1 MILLYRQ
8 EETDFLNNGLGA
20 LSDAVSCEVTEER
33 NGAFELE
40 MEYPITGIHY
50 TEIKSRRII
59 VAKPDPYRNPQP
71 FRIYRITKPISGRV
85 KVYAQHISYDLSGV
99 TVAPFTAGSAAGAF
113 TEMEAN
119 ATDNNIFSFETDVH
133 ASGTMTV
140 STPSSARAL
149 LGGQQGSVLD
159 VYGGEYEWDKLTVKL
174 KSRRGQNSGVTIRY
188 GKNLTNL
195 EQDENISSVA
205 TGVYP
210 YWLGGEGE
218 LVTLPEK
225 TVNAPGTY
233 DFEHIVPLD
242 LSGEFE
248 NQPTAD
254 MLRERAE
261 QYVNANNIGVP
272 SVSIKVAFQPL
283 EQTEEYKDIALLEKV
298 NLCDTVTVEY
308 PALGVSATAKC
319 VRTVYDVLKRKYIS
333 VELGDAKTNI
343 ADTIVEQ
350 QKEIEK
356 VPTISI
362 IQQAINS
369 ATDLITGNK
378 GGYVV
383 LHDTNGDGEPDEIL
397 VMDSPAVETA
407 MKIWRWNSGGFG
419 YSKNG
424 YNGPYETAITMDGTI
439 IGKFIAGLT
448 IAGSQ
453 IISGIIKSE
462 ARPEVYF
469 DLDAGSLHCDELV
482 STTNSAT
489 KMRAR
494 ITSRTDSGQLS
505 DEFSVFYG
513 NEKIFRVHPT
523 PSGFLDIYLRNGW
536 ELSVWPDGYLAV
548 NMPNGSGGT
557 KTGLIIRQDK
567 IDFYLPI
574 YDKDGKEIKGA

>member
-8 EETDFLNNGLGA
+8 EETDFLSNGLGA
-20 LSDAVSCEVTEER
+20 LSDAISCEVTEER

-59 VAKPDPYRNPQP
+59 MAKPDPYRNPQP

-133 ASGTMTV
+133 TSGTMTV
-140 STPSSARAL
+140 SAPSSARAL

-159 VYGGEYEWDKLTVKL
+159 VYGGEYEWDKLTIRL
-174 KSRRGQNSGVTIRY
+174 KSRRGQDSGVTIRY
-188 GKNLTNL
+188 GKNLINL
-195 EQDENISSVA
+195 EQDENISNVA

-210 YWLGGEGE
+210 FWLGGEGE

-225 TVNAPGTY
+225 TVDAPGSY
-233 DFEHIVPLD
+233 GFEHIIPLD

-254 MLRERAE
+254 LLRARAE

-283 EQTEEYKDIALLEKV
+283 EQTEEYRDIALLEKV

-319 VRTVYDVLKRKYIS
+319 VRTVYDVLKRKYVS

-383 LHDTNGDGEPDEIL
+383 LRDTNGDGEPDEIL

-407 MKIWRWNSGGFG
+407 VKIWRWNSGGLG
-419 YSKNG
+419 YSENG

-462 ARPEVYF
+462 TRPEVYF

-513 NEKIFRVHPT
+513 NEKIFRIHPT
-523 PSGFLDIYLRNGW
+523 TSGFLDIYLRNGW

-567 IDFYLPI
+567 IDFYLPL

>member
-59 VAKPDPYRNPQP
+59 MAKPDPYRNPQP

-119 ATDNNIFSFETDVH
+119 ATDNNIFSFETDVR

-140 STPSSARAL
+140 SAPSSARAL

-248 NQPTAD
+248 SQPTAD

>member
-8 EETDFLNNGLGA
+8 EETDFLSNGLGA
-20 LSDAVSCEVTEER
+20 LSDAISCEVTEER

-59 VAKPDPYRNPQP
+59 MAKPDPYRNPQP

-133 ASGTMTV
+133 TSGTMTV
-140 STPSSARAL
+140 SAPSSARAL

-159 VYGGEYEWDKLTVKL
+159 VYGGEYEWDKLTIRL
-174 KSRRGQNSGVTIRY
+174 KSRRGQDSGVTIRY

-195 EQDENISSVA
+195 EQDENISNVA

-210 YWLGGEGE
+210 FWLGGEGE

-225 TVNAPGTY
+225 TVDAPGSY
-233 DFEHIVPLD
+233 GFEHIVPLD

-248 NQPTAD
+248 NPPTAD

-283 EQTEEYKDIALLEKV
+283 EQTEEYRDIALLEKV

-319 VRTVYDVLKRKYIS
+319 VRTVYDVLKRLS
-333 VELGDAKTNI
+333 
-343 ADTIVEQ
+343 
-350 QKEIEK
+350 
-356 VPTISI
+356 
-362 IQQAINS
+362 
-369 ATDLITGNK
+369 LI
-378 GGYVV
+378 
-383 LHDTNGDGEPDEIL
+383 HI
-397 VMDSPAVETA
+397 
-407 MKIWRWNSGGFG
+407 
-419 YSKNG
+419 
-424 YNGPYETAITMDGTI
+424 
-439 IGKFIAGLT
+439 
-448 IAGSQ
+448 
-453 IISGIIKSE
+453 
-462 ARPEVYF
+462 
-469 DLDAGSLHCDELV
+469 
-482 STTNSAT
+482 
-489 KMRAR
+489 
-494 ITSRTDSGQLS
+494 
-505 DEFSVFYG
+505 
-513 NEKIFRVHPT
+513 
-523 PSGFLDIYLRNGW
+523 
-536 ELSVWPDGYLAV
+536 
-548 NMPNGSGGT
+548 
-557 KTGLIIRQDK
+557 
-567 IDFYLPI
+567 
-574 YDKDGKEIKGA
+574 